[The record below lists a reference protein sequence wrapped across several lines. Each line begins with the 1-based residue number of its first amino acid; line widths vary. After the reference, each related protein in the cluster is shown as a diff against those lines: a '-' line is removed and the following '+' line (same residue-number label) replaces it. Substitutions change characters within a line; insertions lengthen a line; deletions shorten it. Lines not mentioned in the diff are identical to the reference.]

1 MPERFRP
8 VLDALEGLGLEPPPR
23 PVILSPEKRC
33 ANWQRR
39 YDAAL
44 AGAARCLEV
53 GAIHYAC
60 ETLEY
65 AAWLIRRR
73 PFRGHP
79 SLDFFKPYNPE
90 A

>member
-1 MPERFRP
+1 MLDRFLP
-8 VLDALEGLGLEPPPR
+8 VLGALETLGAEPLAPR
-23 PVILSPEKRC
+23 AQTFEERC
-33 ANWQRR
+33 DNWQRR

-44 AGAARCLEV
+44 AGAARCLEA
-53 GAIHYAC
+53 GAAHYAC

-73 PFRGHP
+73 PFRNHP